1 MLMTPLESLVSD
13 ATIWSITLEVLITNL
28 DLSFTLIYDVYC
40 RGITYDNRQLMIF
53 MFIVQTKGL
62 SVIRL
67 FRAIIY
73 VCKY

>member
-1 MLMTPLESLVSD
+1 MPLESLVSD
-13 ATIWSITLEVLITNL
+13 ATIWSITQEASITILEA
-28 DLSFTLIYDVYC
+28 SFRLIYDVYR
-40 RGITYDNRQLMIF
+40 RGITYDNHQLMIF